1 MKQYDS
7 SDLMEVNSLA
17 ECDLQWAL
25 MCISGLKDEM
35 IRLQK
40 ESKTNKHFC
49 SIHFDHAI
57 EKAKMFQYL
66 IDDRRNYHDLEKE
79 RLTEEMGE

>member
-17 ECDLQWAL
+17 ECDLQWAVI
-25 MCISGLKDEM
+25 CITDLKDEI
-35 IRLQK
+35 IRLQ
-40 ESKTNKHFC
+40 ESCKTNKHFC

-57 EKAKMFQYL
+57 EKAEMFHYL
-66 IDDRRNYHDLEKE
+66 IDERRNYHDLEKE
-79 RLTEEMGE
+79 SLLKEMGE